1 MTRLAGIALCVCL
14 SAAPAVAQLVDRE
27 AVFARAREAAA
38 ATLEGVD
45 PADLLPFRIAYH
57 LTLLETGNP
66 GGGFEVDLL
75 LRSSRSVSPSAEVIA
90 AADGPEAAARL
101 ESLLAGVEVA
111 YRYRT
116 IRVRFAELDDAPPT
130 AAYSSLLLNRDP
142 EAPAE
147 AVSFP
152 VIDEVIPAE
161 RSTP

>member
-1 MTRLAGIALCVCL
+1 MARLASFALCACL
-14 SAAPAVAQLVDRE
+14 CAAPAVAQLVDRE

-38 ATLEGVD
+38 TLEGVD
-45 PADLLPFRIAYH
+45 PADLVPFRIAYH

-75 LRSSRSVSPSAEVIA
+75 LRSTRNVLPAAAVIA
-90 AADGPEAAARL
+90 AADDGEAAARL
-101 ESLLAGVEVA
+101 ESLLTGVEAA
-111 YRYRT
+111 YHYRT
-116 IRVRFAELDDAPPT
+116 VRVRFAELDDAPPT